1 MALPPHFLDE
11 LRART
16 PLPAVVGRR
25 VRLARSGRQ
34 WKGCCPF
41 HGEKTPSFYV
51 YDDHYHCFGCGAHGD
66 AIGFVM
72 QSQGAGFM
80 EAVEQLAAE
89 AGLEV
94 PQPSPE
100 AAEADRRRHDLT
112 SVLEAAQAAYQRRL
126 HLPEGRAALDYLRG
140 RGLTEAT
147 IGRFGLG
154 WSGDGRGGLLAELKR
169 DGIEPDLLAEAGLLR
184 GGEDGG
190 RVGELFFNRVTFP
203 IRDRRGRVI
212 SFGGRTLGD
221 GQPKYLNGPETVLF
235 SKRRT
240 LYALDLARGA
250 RGAEVVVVEGYMD
263 VIALHQ
269 AGFAGAVAPLGT
281 ALTEEQLE
289 ELWRLTPAPVLCFDG
304 DAAGARAA
312 ARSADLALP
321 LLAPDRTLRI
331 AALPQGE
338 DPDTLVRRQGAA
350 SFQAVLDAAR
360 PLAEA
365 LYDLLR
371 EAGGERTPEQ
381 RAAFRTRLE
390 AAARRIP
397 DRALAGEYR
406 AALLDRYFAGRAAQR
421 RPGQWRPGERSS
433 GERSSGER
441 RPGEYH
447 PAQPRATASR
457 AAPRLMPS
465 AGRSDAERMRVLTAI
480 LLRHPNLLADVEH
493 AYAALTLLPPLD
505 RLRDAVLAWARG
517 GAEGGPVGGSQ
528 ATRGATFNA
537 AFDAAF
543 DGAPDG
549 TQDETHAPGVLDS
562 AALMSHL
569 RASGMAAEA
578 EQALAAVPVPLPSCA
593 SPAAMPAEA
602 EAGWWHIFGFL
613 NVERLREEV
622 ELARAACSQDM
633 TQQTERRLVA
643 MAEALQKVL
652 SGEPDGIDLA
662 A

>member
-1 MALPPHFLDE
+1 MALPPQFLDE

-16 PLPAVVGRR
+16 PLPAVIGRR

-80 EAVEQLAAE
+80 EAVEQLSAE

-94 PQPSPE
+94 PKPSPE
-100 AAEADRRRHDLT
+100 AAEAERKRHDLV
-112 SVLEAAQAAYQRRL
+112 SVLDAANTAYQRRL
-126 HLPEGRAALDYLRG
+126 RLPEGRAALDYLHG
-140 RGLTEAT
+140 RGLTDET
-147 IGRFGLG
+147 IQQFGLG
-154 WSGDGRGGLLAELKR
+154 WSGEGRGALAAELKR
-169 DGIEPDLLAEAGLLR
+169 EGIEPDLLGEAGLLR
-184 GGEDGG
+184 GGDDGRTGEAG
-190 RVGELFFNRVTFP
+190 RVGELFFNRVMFP

-221 GQPKYLNGPETVLF
+221 GQPKYLNGPETALF
-235 SKRRT
+235 SKRRN
-240 LYALDLARGA
+240 LYALDQARAARGA
-250 RGAEVVVVEGYMD
+250 AIVVVEGYMD

-338 DPDTLVRRQGAA
+338 DPDTMVRRQGNPA
-350 SFQAVLDAAR
+350 FQAVLDAAR

-371 EAGGERTPEQ
+371 EAGGEKTPEQ
-381 RAAFRTRLE
+381 RAAFRTRLD

-397 DRALAGEYR
+397 DRALSDEYR
-406 AALLDRYFAGRAAQR
+406 RELQNRFFDEQRRGRSGTWGAGAGPGARSGLQRFGQQRFGAQR
-421 RPGQWRPGERSS
+421 
-433 GERSSGER
+433 
-441 RPGEYH
+441 
-447 PAQPRATASR
+447 PAATR
-457 AAPRLMPS
+457 TAPRPVPS
-465 AGRSDAERMRVLTAI
+465 ADRAGVERTRVLTAI
-480 LLRHPNLLADVEH
+480 LLRHPNLLHDVEH
-493 AYAALTLLPPLD
+493 AYAALGLPAPLD
-505 RLRDAVLAWARG
+505 RLRQALLGWAHG
-517 GAEGGPVGGSQ
+517 GGDEGAQ
-528 ATRGATFNA
+528 TA
-537 AFDAAF
+537 D
-543 DGAPDG
+543 
-549 TQDETHAPGVLDS
+549 VLDS
-562 AALMSHL
+562 EALMSHL
-569 RASGMAAEA
+569 RLSGMAAEA
-578 EQALAAVPVPLPSCA
+578 EQALAAVPVPLPFCA
-593 SPAAMPAEA
+593 SPDVMPAEA

-613 NVERLREEV
+613 NVDRLREEL
-622 ELARAACSQDM
+622 ELARAECSRDL
-633 TQQTERRLVA
+633 TQATERRLVA
-643 MAEALQKVL
+643 MAEALRKVL